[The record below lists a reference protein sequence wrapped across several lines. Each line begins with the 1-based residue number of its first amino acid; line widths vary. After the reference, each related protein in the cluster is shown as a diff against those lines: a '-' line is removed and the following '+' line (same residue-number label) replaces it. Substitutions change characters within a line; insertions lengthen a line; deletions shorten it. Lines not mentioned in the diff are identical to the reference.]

1 MAAKILVVDDEPN
14 IVKLVTATLTAR
26 GYECY
31 QAYDGQEA
39 IVLAKLHKP
48 DLILLDVM
56 MPRMDGRETRKRLL
70 EEPTTKDIPV
80 VHLTAVGDFEQQRK
94 ALEDGALDYIVKPFA
109 PAELGDRVAD
119 LLDPKKRDQIKREH
133 DKKEGKMRAIVDIMH
148 RGDKQ

>member
-1 MAAKILVVDDEPN
+1 MTARILVVDDEPN
-14 IVKLVTATLTAR
+14 IVKLVTATLKAR
-26 GYECY
+26 GYTTYE
-31 QAYDGQEA
+31 AFDGHEA

-70 EEPTTKDIPV
+70 EDPDTKSIPV

-94 ALEDGALDYIVKPFA
+94 ALSEGAVDYIVKPFA
-109 PAELGDRVAD
+109 PAELGDRVAE
-119 LLDPKKRDQIKREH
+119 LLDPTKKDQVAREH
-133 DKKEGKMRAIVDIMH
+133 NKKEGQMRTIVDIMH